1 MLELD
6 ELELPEL
13 APEPPE
19 LLELEPEVE
28 LAELE
33 LEESDEDDVD
43 DEESPLFEPF
53 DELEAVVL
61 DESRL
66 SLR

>member
-1 MLELD
+1 M
-6 ELELPEL
+6 
-13 APEPPE
+13 
-19 LLELEPEVE
+19 LELEPEPEPE

-43 DEESPLFEPF
+43 DEESPVFEPF